1 MEAVGGI
8 RPKAVEAVGTIE
20 AVDAVGAVRPEA
32 VEAVGAIEAV
42 QAVGVV
48 RPEAVEP
55 VGTMEAVEAVGVV
68 HHSVAVVAVETFG
81 ATVVAVY
88 CSVDSEHDTAAVQEG

>member
-1 MEAVGGI
+1 MH
-8 RPKAVEAVGTIE
+8 
-20 AVDAVGAVRPEA
+20 PEA

-48 RPEAVEP
+48 RPEAVEA

-68 HHSVAVVAVETFG
+68 HHSVAVVATVVAVETFG

-88 CSVDSEHDTAAVQEG
+88 CSVDSEHDTAVQEG